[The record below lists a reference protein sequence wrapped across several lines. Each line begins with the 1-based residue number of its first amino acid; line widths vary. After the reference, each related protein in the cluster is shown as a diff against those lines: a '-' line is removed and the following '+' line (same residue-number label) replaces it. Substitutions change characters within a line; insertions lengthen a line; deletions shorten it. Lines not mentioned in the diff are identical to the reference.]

1 MKAIEIIG
9 YKRANLGKG
18 DAKKLREESQVPCV
32 LYGGEEQVHFYAP
45 MIMFR
50 PLIYTEDAHFVN
62 LNIEGQEFRCILQDI
77 QYHPVSDIILHADFL
92 ELHTGKFIKMMI
104 PVHFVGRALGV
115 QKGGKILVN
124 ERKLIVKALPKD
136 MPESIV
142 IDISK
147 MDLGDT
153 VKVKEVKTENYEILN
168 SPNVTIA
175 SVNVPRVTIA
185 VDSEEEAAVEDVEA
199 EGEATPEAEGGE
211 TAES

>member
-18 DAKKLREESQVPCV
+18 DAKRLRDESNVPCV
-32 LYGGEEQVHFYAP
+32 LYGGEQQIHFYAP
-45 MIMFR
+45 MILFR

-62 LNIEGQEFRCILQDI
+62 LNIEGTEYRCILQDV

-92 ELHTGKFIKMMI
+92 ELHEGKPIKMMI
-104 PVHFVGRALGV
+104 PVHFVCRAIWV

-136 MPESIV
+136 MPESIE
-142 IDISK
+142 INIAK

-153 VKVKEVKTENYEILN
+153 VKVKEVKIENFEILN

-175 SVNVPRVTIA
+175 SVNVPRVTIS
-185 VDSEEEAAVEDVEA
+185 VEGEEEEAVEEGAEAEGGAAGEA
-199 EGEATPEAEGGE
+199 EGET
-211 TAES
+211 TES